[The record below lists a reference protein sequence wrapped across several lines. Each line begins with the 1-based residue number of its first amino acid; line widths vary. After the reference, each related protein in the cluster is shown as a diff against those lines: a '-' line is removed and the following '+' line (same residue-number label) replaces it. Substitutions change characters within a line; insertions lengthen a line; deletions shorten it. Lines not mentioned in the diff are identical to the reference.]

1 MATGDFCVGAVYREN
16 IMTSITMLV
25 HDRPRLTEQAL
36 RSLYENTDPKIF
48 TLTVVDD
55 ASTDFRTTRLLERYA
70 ADHRNMA
77 LITLKTSK
85 GITGQ
90 ARNLAVYW
98 SEKYF
103 GAGDWLYLSDNDVY
117 FLPPDPAFG
126 KMSWLDRITTMASG
140 SEDVGFRLWGGQIHP
155 YHQPIKQMAV
165 DMTEHSMLD
174 GPSWLMRWDT
184 WHKYGPLECHTPGVC
199 QGEDVTFCQRLTA
212 PGNGGSYRD
221 AERHNGMTQGG
232 GRIGVIS
239 PHVVAHTGIRQSNG
253 NLAPG
258 ADVRLQQAI
267 LGIIYE

>member
-1 MATGDFCVGAVYREN
+1 MTTN
-16 IMTSITMLV
+16 ICLLAK
-25 HDRPRLTEQAL
+25 DRPRLTDQAL
-36 RSLYENTDPKIF
+36 RSLYENTDKKSF
-48 TLTVVDD
+48 TLTCVED

-77 LITLKTSK
+77 LISLKSSK

-103 GAGDWLYLSDNDVY
+103 GAGDWLALSDNDVWFSPGWLEKLTKLAT
-117 FLPPDPAFG
+117 FLEP
-126 KMSWLDRITTMASG
+126 SG
-140 SEDVGFRLWGGQIHP
+140 YRLFGGQVHP
-155 YHQPIKQMAV
+155 YHQPINNSLQEAIGT
-165 DMTEHSMLD
+165 DPLFTEHSMLD

-184 WHKYGPLECHTPGVC
+184 WRKYGPLECHTPGVC

-212 PGNGGSYRD
+212 PLGPCQPTEEQIRAGQIEVY
-221 AERHNGMTQGG
+221 GG
-232 GRIGVIS
+232 GRIGVIN

-258 ADVRLQQAI
+258 AEIRLQQAI
-267 LGIIYE
+267 PGVLYE

>member
-1 MATGDFCVGAVYREN
+1 
-16 IMTSITMLV
+16 MTNLTMLV

-36 RSLYENTDPKIF
+36 RSLYENTDKKSF
-48 TLTVVDD
+48 TLTCLDD
-55 ASTDFRTTRLLERYA
+55 ASSDFRTTRLLERYA

-77 LITLKTSK
+77 LLTLKTSR

-103 GAGDWLYLSDNDVY
+103 GAGDWLALADNDTWY
-117 FLPPDPAFG
+117 SPG
-126 KMSWLDRITTMASG
+126 WLEKLTTIA
-140 SEDVGFRLWGGQIHP
+140 ECTEPNGFRLWGGQVHP
-155 YHQPIKQMAV
+155 YHQPVNRTDDLPILVQSGECAV
-165 DMTEHSMLD
+165 PVKVTEHSMLD

-199 QGEDVTFCQRLTA
+199 QGEDVTFCQAITA
-212 PGNGGSYRD
+212 AGD
-221 AERHNGMTQGG
+221 
-232 GRIGVIS
+232 RIGVIH

-258 ADVRLQQAI
+258 AEIRLQQAI
-267 LGIIYE
+267 PTVIYE